1 MRFKLTLL
9 LLLLNVALFCT
20 LFYMDKSA
28 DSERQFAEQNS
39 LVLPPGSLEQAA
51 SLELDGPG
59 APAHWLV
66 ERRGSDWQMVRPL
79 QWPVNSYAVQNILD
93 QLRFLR
99 METRFP
105 VEDIEKS
112 GVTLADYGLDNPSVV
127 LKIGDGKK
135 TMLLRI
141 GAPTKIGAKLYVLST
156 DGKNVFVTSRD
167 ILRALLVNLD
177 DLRDS
182 RIFTIPTYT
191 ASSLSLQR
199 ADGARVRL
207 TKLGI
212 GWSFESP
219 IRADADDD
227 AVESLLSDMVA
238 LKVSGFVAP
247 DPAGQGLLSPRLRVS
262 VEADDRRQSLLLGS
276 DAGENLIFAK
286 LESSPEVFTV
296 EASIVKRFQQ
306 AQEALRQRRF
316 SRLNK
321 PGLTEIRIVSGEKA
335 AVLQKLETGEWQVLR
350 QEGADG
356 VQTWRADPDIVRQL
370 VDGIDALYALRFASD
385 APSESDLDAFGLRTP
400 SRQIVLSTA
409 RGATELS
416 FGAADEKLGGIYV
429 KSAATPFV
437 YEVSSDISGLLNST
451 PLFFRARELA
461 SLPPAAKV
469 TSVTLTRIS
478 DGQVVASV
486 AASEGKSLDDAVA
499 AAGDKSQSLSV
510 LAAFARSGRAKDF
523 VSASCGDAMQTG
535 SGPTVAWE
543 WRLDARVELPSGTEQ
558 SSVGSVSYLF
568 TGRLGGTTQFGGSKE
583 LALTFSL
590 PQNLIDALS
599 ALTFDRR
606 NPAPVAIPPAP
617 SAPDAPKT
625 SDVPKEDKQPAAQP
639 AAR

>member
-28 DSERQFAEQNS
+28 DSERQFAEENS
-39 LVLPPGSLEQAA
+39 LVLPPGSLEQAS
-51 SLELDGPG
+51 SLELDGAG

-66 ERRGSDWQMVRPL
+66 EKKGSDWQMVRPL

-105 VEDIEKS
+105 VADIEKS
-112 GVTLADYGLDNPSVV
+112 GMTLADYGLDNPSVV

-141 GAPTKIGAKLYVLST
+141 GAPTKIGAKLYVLSP
-156 DGKNVFVTSRD
+156 DGGSVFVTGRD
-167 ILRALLVNLD
+167 ILRALLVPVD

-182 RIFTIPTYT
+182 RIFTIPTYM

-212 GWSFESP
+212 GWAFESP

-227 AVESLLSDMVA
+227 AVESLLADMTA
-238 LKVSGFVAP
+238 LKVAAFVAA

-262 VEADDRRQSLLLGS
+262 EEADDRRQSLLLGS

-286 LESSPEVFTV
+286 LESSPEVFTIDS
-296 EASIVKRFQQ
+296 SIVRRFQQ

-321 PGLTEIRIVSGEKA
+321 PALTEIRIASGGHV

-350 QEGADG
+350 QGESEG
-356 VQTWRADPDIVRQL
+356 VQTWKADPGIVSAL
-370 VDGIDALYALRFASD
+370 VDGIDALHAIRFASD
-385 APSESDLDAFGLRTP
+385 APSEADLDAFGLKTP
-400 SRQIVLSTA
+400 SREIVLSTA
-409 RGATELS
+409 KNSIELS
-416 FGAADEKLGGIYV
+416 FGASDDKLGGIYV

-437 YEVSSDISGLLNST
+437 YEVSADISSLLNPST
-451 PLFFRARELA
+451 LFFRSRELQ
-461 SLPPAAKV
+461 SLPPAAKL
-469 TSVTLTRIS
+469 TSVSLTRIA
-478 DGQVVASV
+478 DGVTV
-486 AASEGKSLDDAVA
+486 AAISAGEGKTIEETIA
-499 AAGDKSQSLSV
+499 ASGDNAEPLAV
-510 LAAFARSGRAKDF
+510 LAAFARSGRARD
-523 VSASCGDAMQTG
+523 
-535 SGPTVAWE
+535 
-543 WRLDARVELPSGTEQ
+543 
-558 SSVGSVSYLF
+558 Y
-568 TGRLGGTTQFGGSKE
+568 
-583 LALTFSL
+583 
-590 PQNLIDALS
+590 I
-599 ALTFDRR
+599 
-606 NPAPVAIPPAP
+606 
-617 SAPDAPKT
+617 
-625 SDVPKEDKQPAAQP
+625 
-639 AAR
+639 